1 MSLYRFHAVRAVSV
15 LSFIAVAGCGIES
28 SLVGGRCADGMELS
42 GNHCVGP
49 TEVRITPGDSP
60 ASSAP
65 AGPAAPSQADVDAGA
80 SGLVDGSAPDR
91 IVLDPPPIE
100 VVGPELQP
108 PPPVEVCASPLV
120 ACRGACIAVGG
131 DGMNCGACGKICP
144 SNICVDG
151 ECVGATPGDV
161 VLIGHDFAGSRS
173 ETTQSRVLVNALSIP
188 TTDPI
193 RVLSFED
200 GASVDAVAQVKWL
213 AATGIY
219 GRTVS
224 FTRAASPTSL
234 ESATLSQTY
243 DIVLLHDAS
252 SRDPVTVGARWSSS
266 LGTFTAKGGVVIAI
280 DDASSPMPAL
290 LTSAGLLA
298 VAGHTKLPENSHL
311 VVASAGD
318 VVGAQLLSPY
328 ATIGAAVSF
337 QGLGPAGPD
346 LSWVV
351 RHEEASGAG
360 DPVVVHR
367 VVR

>member
-1 MSLYRFHAVRAVSV
+1 MSLHPFRAMRAVSLLPLV
-15 LSFIAVAGCGIES
+15 ALAGCGIES
-28 SLVGGRCADGMELS
+28 SLVGGECAAGLQLS
-42 GNHCVGP
+42 GNRCVLP
-49 TEVRITPGDSP
+49 AEVRITPGDPP
-60 ASSAP
+60 ASSDPP
-65 AGPAAPSQADVDAGA
+65 AGSGAPSGADAGA
-80 SGLVDGSAPDR
+80 AALVDGSPPDF
-91 IVLDPPPIE
+91 ITLDPQPIAA
-100 VVGPELQP
+100 VGPDVEP
-108 PPPVEVCASPLV
+108 PPPDPVCASPLA
-120 ACRGACIAVGG
+120 ACRGGCIPVRA

-161 VLIGHDFAGSRS
+161 VLIGHDFATARA
-173 ETTQSRVLVNALSIP
+173 ETTQARVLVNALSIP

-193 RVLSFED
+193 RVLSYEE
-200 GASVDAVAQVKWL
+200 GAPADAVEQVKWL
-213 AATGIY
+213 AETGIY
-219 GRTVS
+219 GRKVS
-224 FTRAASPTSL
+224 FTRATSATSL

-243 DIVLLHDAS
+243 DVVLLHDAS
-252 SRDPVTVGARWSSS
+252 SGDPVIVGARWSSS
-266 LGTFTAKGGVVIAI
+266 LGTFTEKGGVVIAL
-280 DDASSPMPAL
+280 DSASSPMPAL

-328 ATIGAAVSF
+328 ATMGAPVSF
-337 QGLGPAGPD
+337 QGVGPVGPD

-351 RHEEASGAG
+351 RCEEALGVG